1 MQVKTNVHK
10 KSFFSLMLLRFV
22 IEIFELSG
30 ISEGL
35 SETSWIESNLIKP
48 SALSLVDD
56 TLLFRF

>member
-1 MQVKTNVHK
+1 
-10 KSFFSLMLLRFV
+10 MLLRFV